1 MSNIINNYR
10 DSGFGNNEIIFTGSG
25 NPFSNIIDQSVY
37 NSGFGSSNKL
47 ITIETEDS
55 YINYF
60 SLNFGNRTPA
70 VDQSHKKYVFEEI
83 FERGEKTVNKNSFV
97 DIVIKNKLITDP
109 VFLVMPANSNV
120 AVDTVLEVERIKF
133 NTFRVYNSCDQ
144 NIQSLYIATQN
155 NISVKDI
162 PRNINGISVLNS
174 IVNST
179 LV

>member
-1 MSNIINNYR
+1 MTNTINNYS
-10 DSGFGNNEIIFTGSG
+10 DSGFGNNEIIFVGAG
-25 NPFSNIIDQSVY
+25 NPFSNIVDQNAY
-37 NSGFGSSNKL
+37 NLGFGSSNSA
-47 ITIETEDS
+47 ITLDEEVN

-60 SLNFGNRTPA
+60 SLNFGNSKP
-70 VDQSHKKYVFEEI
+70 VIDQSQKKYVFEEI

-109 VFLVMPANSNV
+109 VFLVMPANNSI
-120 AVDTVLEVERIKF
+120 AVDTVLEVERIKY
-133 NTFRVYNSCDQ
+133 NTFRVHNSCDH

-162 PRNINGISVLNS
+162 PKNSSRISVLNS

-179 LV
+179 LA